1 CLERRL
7 SVLPPQKW
15 GRFGV
20 RRVNKIVATASVIF
34 LCTAS
39 FAIGHSVALR
49 KGAAMVLD
57 NTKMIA
63 NWRES
68 DWTVSSIRYAK
79 MIRLMQTKQYDA
91 ALDQACQAIAKD
103 LKNIREIADT

>member
-1 CLERRL
+1 
-7 SVLPPQKW
+7 
-15 GRFGV
+15 
-20 RRVNKIVATASVIF
+20 
-34 LCTAS
+34 
-39 FAIGHSVALR
+39 
-49 KGAAMVLD
+49 MVLD

-68 DWTVSSIRYAK
+68 DWNVSSIRYAK

-103 LKNIREIADT
+103 LKNIREIADTNNGDSAPRIPAISEQTYAASCK